1 MAPYAL
7 QVRAMLDAMEEGCK
21 EYDLFGIPPKED
33 PLHPMAGL
41 YRFKTGFGGRIIHRP
56 GSWDYPYRPLAMK
69 VFSMLES
76 LRKKLRDSRKRPL
89 TDEAQNLGTNAEATV
104 E

>member
-1 MAPYAL
+1 
-7 QVRAMLDAMEEGCK
+7 
-21 EYDLFGIPPKED
+21 
-33 PLHPMAGL
+33 MAGL

-69 VFSMLES
+69 VFSLLES
-76 LRKKLRDSRKRPL
+76 FRKKLRDWRKRPRAE
-89 TDEAQNLGTNAEATV
+89 EAQNLGTNAEAVV